1 MHPNQWVFIP
11 RQMESLCA
19 HVLHQNHAELIH
31 RLEVNPLVDILSS
44 KGALSPEIQE
54 EILAA
59 EKRGSRTDAARIL
72 LDAVQSQKMSLVL
85 MQGLRLSNS
94 PLYTELR
101 EKVRLK
107 LEEEFNA
114 LLPPGRFTLLN

>member
-1 MHPNQWVFIP
+1 
-11 RQMESLCA
+11 MESFCA
-19 HVLHQNHAELIH
+19 HVLHQNRAELIH

-44 KGALSPEIQE
+44 KGAMSPEIQE
-54 EILAA
+54 EILAAA

-101 EKVRLK
+101 EKVPRLK